1 LRIRSGVLA
10 TQLLTEDPEL
20 LSDLAALLI
29 VDFRLRWLLEG
40 RFRGRS
46 WGSETDAADVEI
58 FPESIQLEEIRKFQS
73 ADISAL

>member
-1 LRIRSGVLA
+1 M
-10 TQLLTEDPEL
+10 EDPEL
-20 LSDLAALLI
+20 LSDLVALLI

-46 WGSETDAADVEI
+46 WGPEADAADVEI
-58 FPESIQLEEIRKFQS
+58 FLESIQLEEIGKFQS